1 VQAALAQSFP
11 RLAQS
16 IAALPAVTG
25 GWSDVPGTAH
35 LTRFDGSPVRTV
47 PQVRDYFAKDVIPVL
62 ERQRA
67 NFQRLETE
75 PPDLNFIPPLL
86 TAVGVLA
93 ILFGLGMILVFR
105 PREDRGW
112 EVPIAWSV
120 VVAVGGLVLAFVFG
134 ARLYPSLD
142 GGQKVLDDAHP
153 AFTDERVAGDRAGIT
168 IVSQVVDLA
177 DPIVTRQGG
186 AAAEVPKLLA
196 FVSQKTGLSQAQ
208 VLQALQ
214 QNFPHTTALLQAV
227 PLEDVTRELPRLVA
241 FLSDK
246 LGLSEAQ
253 VQAALA
259 QSFPR
264 LAQSIAALPAVTGGW
279 SDVPGTAHLTRFD
292 GSRCGRS
299 RRCAT
304 TSRRT

>member
-1 VQAALAQSFP
+1 MSRIAPVAAE
-11 RLAQS
+11 
-16 IAALPAVTG
+16 PAESRVE
-25 GWSDVPGTAH
+25 
-35 LTRFDGSPVRTV
+35 R
-47 PQVRDYFAKDVIPVL
+47 L
-62 ERQRA
+62 ERS
-67 NFQRLETE
+67 FST
-75 PPDLNFIPPLL
+75 L
-86 TAVGVLA
+86 T
-93 ILFGLGMILVFR
+93 
-105 PREDRGW
+105 
-112 EVPIAWSV
+112 WSV
-120 VVAVGGLVLAFVFG
+120 VVLVGVLVLVIIFG
-134 ARLYPSLD
+134 LRLYPRLNS
-142 GGQKVLDDAHP
+142 GQDVLNDARP

-279 SDVPGTAHLTRFD
+279 SDVPGTAHVTRFD
-292 GSRCGRS
+292 GSPVRTVPQVRDYFAKDVIPVLERQRANFHRLDGTWPPVNWFPPLLSTIALVVVLYGALLAFLTRPTAPS
-299 RRCAT
+299 PRR
-304 TSRRT
+304 